1 MAGINFAGEF
11 KVEEAKLHT
20 ASGNVTDISKLLIT
34 VDLFE
39 NIFEKQMSGS
49 ITINDTNALD
59 LNLPI
64 TGHDYI
70 TLKISTPGLDGKGQN
85 IDFTNS
91 PLIVYRIGTKQEMG
105 GKANLVEISVITK
118 DALRNHRMRVSNAY
132 TGTCSE
138 IAEKI
143 LRNEVRTKRDLFIE
157 PSMGNRNVIVPNQ
170 RPYEFL
176 QRLAAEAI
184 SEEGNS
190 PHYVFYE
197 NTKGIH
203 FRSLQSMY
211 SQDSKQS
218 FFAGEAGTQSK
229 DDNAKSPNIEKE
241 LKRVTSFEQGAI
253 SDTVTAYRN
262 GMMASTLLQHDI
274 FQKKYNKQTFNY
286 LEDFK
291 KHKRINFDATSNDNP
306 IYPDSLVDGD
316 NKITDFPEA
325 SIKLTPISA
334 SPKDINIDASYIK
347 EGAKY
352 GEGFLYSND
361 RSHDSTLARR
371 SKIIELNQ
379 GASVNLQIIGQSH
392 LSCGDIVEFDM
403 PIQGRNHTG
412 EEINPYYKGRYLVT
426 TLRHTFS
433 NMSNSHSI
441 LMRLAKDS
449 FESPIKIVGE
459 VDDFETGR
467 QGLVSKQF
475 YT

>member
-11 KVEEAKLHT
+11 KVEQCVLHT
-20 ASGNVTDISKLLIT
+20 SSGNKTDISKLIIS

-49 ITINDTNALD
+49 IMINDTNALD
-59 LNLPI
+59 LNLPV
-64 TGHDYI
+64 TGHDYV
-70 TLKISTPGLDGKGQN
+70 TLKITTPGLDGAGQN

-105 GKANLVEISVITK
+105 GKANMTEISVITK
-118 DALRNHRMRVSNAY
+118 DALRNQRIRVSSSY

-138 IAEKI
+138 IAEKV
-143 LRNEVRTKRDLFIE
+143 LRDEIRTKRDLFIE
-157 PSMGNRNVIVPNQ
+157 PSMGIRNVVVPNR
-170 RPYEFL
+170 RPYDFL
-176 QRLAAEAI
+176 QRLAGETI
-184 SEEGNS
+184 SQEDNS
-190 PHYVFYE
+190 PHYLFYE

-211 SQDSKQS
+211 SQDIKQS
-218 FFAGEAGTQSK
+218 FFSAEAGTQNNANDSK
-229 DDNAKSPNIEKE
+229 QPNIEKE

-253 SDTVTAYRN
+253 SDTVTSYRN
-262 GMMASTLLQHDI
+262 GMMAGTLIQHDI

-286 LEDFK
+286 IDDFK
-291 KHKRINFDATSNDNP
+291 KHKRINGSSSKDNP
-306 IYPDSLVDGD
+306 IFPDSKIDGD
-316 NKITDFPEA
+316 NKISDFPDA
-325 SIKLTPISA
+325 RIMITPISA
-334 SPKDINIDASYIK
+334 HPNDINIDASYIQ

-361 RSHDSTLARR
+361 RSHDSALARK
-371 SKIIELNQ
+371 SKLMELNQ
-379 GASVNLQIIGQSH
+379 GASVNLQVVGQTH

-412 EEINPYYKGRYLVT
+412 EEINPYYKGRYLIT

>member
-1 MAGINFAGEF
+1 
-11 KVEEAKLHT
+11 
-20 ASGNVTDISKLLIT
+20 
-34 VDLFE
+34 
-39 NIFEKQMSGS
+39 
-49 ITINDTNALD
+49 
-59 LNLPI
+59 
-64 TGHDYI
+64 
-70 TLKISTPGLDGKGQN
+70 
-85 IDFTNS
+85 
-91 PLIVYRIGTKQEMG
+91 
-105 GKANLVEISVITK
+105 
-118 DALRNHRMRVSNAY
+118 MRVSRAY
-132 TGTCSE
+132 AGTCSE
-138 IAEKI
+138 IAEKV

-211 SQDSKQS
+211 SQDSRQS

-379 GASVNLQIIGQSH
+379 GASVNIQIIGQTH
-392 LSCGDIVEFDM
+392 LSCGDVVEFDM

-449 FESPIKIVGE
+449 FETPIKIVGE
-459 VDDFETGR
+459 VDDFETGT
-467 QGLVSKQF
+467 QGLINNQF